1 MFKPGP
7 TGHTW
12 AFFLALAAL
21 AQVELTSRRCRTV
34 RVSTADER
42 RWPVCCGMNWLM

>member
-1 MFKPGP
+1 MFKAGP

-21 AQVELTSRRCRTV
+21 ALLGCSLAGDVCGFRRATV
-34 RVSTADER
+34 
-42 RWPVCCGMNWLM
+42 L